1 MRTQEKICDLKMEL
15 KQERVLVRM
24 TSKSSRGRWVR
35 ENVINLFR
43 KDFIEP
49 PFYLIISILN

>member
-1 MRTQEKICDLKMEL
+1 MRTQEKMFELKMEL

-24 TSKSSRGRWVR
+24 TSKSSRGSWVR
-35 ENVINLFR
+35 EKVRNLFR

-49 PFYLIISILN
+49 PFYLIISILS

>member
-35 ENVINLFR
+35 EKVTNLFR